1 VTCTSW
7 VLVPGTALLPIW
19 ILAIAYGLSLIY
31 LFMGIGII
39 SDIFMVSIEKIT
51 AKK

>member
-1 VTCTSW
+1 
-7 VLVPGTALLPIW
+7 VLIPGTALLPIGV
-19 ILAIAYGLSLIY
+19 LAVAYGLSLVY